1 MGFINKQDRKIG
13 RLWNTVEDMDL
24 VGDRRGN
31 ENVHITIYIT

>member
-1 MGFINKQDRKIG
+1 MGFINKQERKIG

-24 VGDRRGN
+24 VGDGRGN